1 MGDGKRFNHIR
12 KIEMINKKIML
23 LLLVCSIALGTV
35 AQRKHGKQSRF
46 PSYKGLVMTG
56 YQGWF
61 NAKDDGGDRGWNHY
75 GDIAHERA
83 RIEIWP
89 ETSEYERIYP
99 TPFKLANGKPAY
111 LFSSYDESS
120 VQLHFKWMQDYGIDG
135 AFIQRFVTNL
145 KYKQGVNHNNKVL
158 KAALSAAEKNKR
170 AISVMYD
177 FSGMKDGDEQLVIQ
191 DFKQLVDAMK
201 ITSRGN
207 SQSYLYHNGKP
218 LVALWGVGFNDNRK
232 YNLKN
237 VQRIMDFL
245 QNDPVYGGCAILLG
259 VPTQW
264 RELSGDTEPNP
275 ELLETFKK
283 ADIIHPWFV
292 GRFTEAR
299 IPKMMERIAA
309 DIAWCKANK
318 VDYVPVVYP
327 GFSWHNM
334 KPESPLD
341 QIPRNKGQFFWKQLS
356 GAIQNGAEMIYVA
369 MFDEVDEGTAIFK
382 VSKNPPV
389 GATEF
394 VKPEAE
400 IPSDYY
406 LYLSGYAGRML
417 RKEVPFQLDIPSPT
431 SK

>member
-1 MGDGKRFNHIR
+1 MNR
-12 KIEMINKKIML
+12 KIYL
-23 LLLVCSIALGTV
+23 LLMCCVV
-35 AQRKHGKQSRF
+35 AFCGYAQNKHGKQSRF
-46 PSYKGLVMTG
+46 PTYKGLVMTG

-61 NAKDDGGDRGWNHY
+61 NAKGDGGERNWNHY
-75 GDIAHERA
+75 GRVDQESVG
-83 RIEIWP
+83 IEIWP
-89 ETSEYERIYP
+89 EVSEYKKTYK
-99 TPFKLANGKPAY
+99 TPFKHANGDHAY

-145 KYKQGVNHNNKVL
+145 KYRQGLNHNNKVL
-158 KAALSAAEKNKR
+158 TSALKAAEKNKR
-170 AISVMYD
+170 AISIMYD
-177 FSGMKDGDEQLVIQ
+177 LSGMRDGDEQVVIN
-191 DFKQLVDAMK
+191 DFKDLVDSMK
-201 ITSRGN
+201 LTNRGN
-207 SQSYLYHNGKP
+207 NQSYLYHNGKP
-218 LVALWGVGFNDNRK
+218 LVTLWGVGFNDNRK
-232 YNLKN
+232 YSLKN

-245 QNDPVYGGCAILLG
+245 QKDPVYGGCSILLG

-264 RELSGDTEPNP
+264 RELSGDTEHNP

-292 GRFTEAR
+292 GRFNEAR
-299 IPKMMERIAA
+299 VPKMMERIQA
-309 DIAWCKANK
+309 DVAWCKVNK
-318 VDYVPVVYP
+318 LDYVPVLYP

-382 VSKNPPV
+382 ISKNPPV
-389 GATEF
+389 GDTEF
-394 VKPEAE
+394 VKPEE
-400 IPSDYY
+400 GIPSDYY
-406 LYLSGYAGRML
+406 LYLTGYAGKML
-417 RKEVPFQLDIPSPT
+417 RKEIPFQSIIPAPK